1 MLNRILLT
9 IIFSS
14 LSAFAGA
21 SAGEFATPEEARA
34 MLKRA
39 ITEAKANELLA
50 IKRFNNNDVAF
61 RDRDLFVFCF
71 KGDDGKFTAHE
82 ALVARD
88 VRKLHD
94 ANGKPFGLEMYD
106 TAREDRITRGCI
118 CFPTPR
124 IDRANDQKSLCSAC
138 RRSDLRSQRVSIKG
152 LEQSIALGHPR

>member
-14 LSAFAGA
+14 LSAFASA

-71 KGDDGKFTAHE
+71 KGNDGKFTAHE

-106 TAREDRITRGCI
+106 TAREDRITEVVYASPLPGSTELTIKKAYVARVGDQI
-118 CFPTPR
+118 CGV
-124 IDRANDQKSLCSAC
+124 SAYLLKD
-138 RRSDLRSQRVSIKG
+138 SSNPS
-152 LEQSIALGHPR
+152 H